1 MGVKSVPL
9 NVSFINISSMETK
22 NIQNPIILTGLKK
35 RLEVSS
41 RTELSVSLINSLRS
55 KATRSIFRRYI

>member
-22 NIQNPIILTGLKK
+22 NIQNPIIPTGLKK

>member
-22 NIQNPIILTGLKK
+22 NIQNPIIPTGLKK
-35 RLEVSS
+35 GSKS
-41 RTELSVSLINSLRS
+41 QAALSFQSV
-55 KATRSIFRRYI
+55 